1 MKHEDLPYESRWTS
15 WHTNQTDFRSTPQ
28 IDALRLFL
36 WHLWCFLRELDKE
49 ACNETLI
56 WPGCICA
63 AGVHTHK
70 YLVSMRMCI
79 PTIRKRQPAEKGRN
93 WNNDARMVL
102 TNNVSHLVEDVS
114 GESDLGAHRRQ
125 GATYLQQVQW
135 NNHHFLVF
143 LSSGFRHGGRF
154 NRNSRSVCTWPNTGR
169 LKLCKEWNEKKSVN
183 RGKKESFFFFFYRDL
198 LLVLSLTYDTLF
210 TYLFS
215 WWYPIKNPYLASVT
229 NCLWIG
235 FNKEKPRT

>member
-63 AGVHTHK
+63 AGVHTHN

-79 PTIRKRQPAEKGRN
+79 PTIRKHQPAENGTN
-93 WNNDARMVL
+93 WNNDARKW
-102 TNNVSHLVEDVS
+102 
-114 GESDLGAHRRQ
+114 
-125 GATYLQQVQW
+125 YLQIMSPILLKMSQVKAT
-135 NNHHFLVF
+135 
-143 LSSGFRHGGRF
+143 SGRTVVKVQRTCNKSNGTTTTSWFFCLPGFVMEVDSIETAGRF
-154 NRNSRSVCTWPNTGR
+154 ALGQTQGDWSCV
-169 LKLCKEWNEKKSVN
+169 KSEM
-183 RGKKESFFFFFYRDL
+183 KKEREPREKREFFFFYRDL
-198 LLVLSLTYDTLF
+198 LLVLSLKYDTLF